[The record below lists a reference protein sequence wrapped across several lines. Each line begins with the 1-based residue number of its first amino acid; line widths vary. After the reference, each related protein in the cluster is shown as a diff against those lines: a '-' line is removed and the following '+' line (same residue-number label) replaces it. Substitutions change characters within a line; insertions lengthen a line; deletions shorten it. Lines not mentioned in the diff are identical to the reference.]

1 MDAVNPKPGEYKI
14 CIRVYS
20 KKTGRPYAKRRTIEG
35 TILCGGLFGLAYEV
49 EWTLTHIGTGRTAGH
64 YVTRRK
70 AYEAAAQLAALKLPW
85 EAKSR
90 KEWMARIDA
99 DEGEKATEIIE
110 RLGYR

>member
-1 MDAVNPKPGEYKI
+1 MRSVNPTPGAYKI
-14 CIRVYS
+14 ALTLGQG
-20 KKTGRPYAKRRTIEG
+20 KGGMKRRTESG
-35 TILCGGLFGLAYEV
+35 TILCGGIFGLRHDI

-85 EAKSR
+85 DAKSM
-90 KEWMARIDA
+90 KEWNARRR
-99 DEGEKATEIIE
+99 EKASQKAVEIIE